1 MCVESQDTSNG
12 QTYEGLLVGA
22 QITIRNNGTYT
33 STSTSFGS
41 SGTYVLNENTI
52 TAKNNTKTFTLN
64 EGTSA
69 TITFSPDNGYRIKS
83 IKVNK
88 SSLTLTAGKTAKLK
102 VSIVKLNKSKKIH
115 KNWHV
120 ATLRYLTSDKS
131 IATVNKN
138 GKVKGVAKGSC
149 NVYVLAHNGVHKKVR
164 VTVR

>member
-1 MCVESQDTSNG
+1 MLLKTSYKANVKAYVIENG
-12 QTYEGLLVGA
+12 KKYYVKKSPLTCLVTSGSGKA
-22 QITIRNNGTYT
+22 YT
-33 STSTSFGS
+33 S
-41 SGTYVLNENTI
+41 
-52 TAKNNTKTFTLN
+52 A
-64 EGTSA
+64 
-69 TITFSPDNGYRIKS
+69 KS

-88 SSLTLTAGKTAKLK
+88 SSLSLTAGKTAKLK
-102 VSIVKLNKSKKIH
+102 VRIVKLDASKKIR

-164 VTVR
+164 VTVK